1 MDDAGLEEIRRK
13 RMAELQAQQGGGAGG
28 GGSNDMAEKQARQ
41 MEMKN
46 NILTTILDQRARARL
61 NTIAQV
67 KPERAQKVEM
77 MLINMYQRR
86 QIMGQVG
93 EGELV
98 KMLEEIS
105 KSEPKGAKVN
115 FDRRRVTLESDS
127 D

>member
-1 MDDAGLEEIRRK
+1 MVILK
-13 RMAELQAQQGGGAGG
+13 
-28 GGSNDMAEKQARQ
+28 
-41 MEMKN
+41 MK
-46 NILTTILDQRARARL
+46 LTKYSPISV

-86 QIMGQVG
+86 QIVGQVG
-93 EGELV
+93 EAELI

-105 KSEPKGAKVN
+105 KTEPKGSKVN
-115 FDRRRVTLESDS
+115 FDRRRVVLDSDS

>member
-1 MDDAGLEEIRRK
+1 
-13 RMAELQAQQGGGAGG
+13 MAELQAQQGGGAGG
-28 GGSNDMAEKQARQ
+28 GGSNEMAEKQARQ

-46 NILTTILDQRARARL
+46 NILTTILDQKARARL